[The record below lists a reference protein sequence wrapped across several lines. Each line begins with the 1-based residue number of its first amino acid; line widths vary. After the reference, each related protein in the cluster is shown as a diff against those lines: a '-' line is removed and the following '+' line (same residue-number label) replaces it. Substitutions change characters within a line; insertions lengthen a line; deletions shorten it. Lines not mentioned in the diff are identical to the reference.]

1 MDVHETAV
9 SAEVAAAP
17 DGTRVES
24 PDAAGTDR
32 WRMWLLLFVAIELA
46 VLFAPTVRWLFDRW
60 TMSVWHNAH
69 GLFIPPLVAWL
80 SYQELKARSDLPRAS
95 SAWGFALVIPAL
107 ALHSVDAGMH
117 TQLLS
122 AVALVLMLPG
132 LSLLFLGV
140 RADAADCSFRSSSRS
155 SRCRFRWASPRRF
168 ISSCGRSRSPVA
180 TVALPLLGIPVYTEG
195 TTLHTVHGALEVA
208 DACSGFSTLYA
219 AMAVAFLT
227 AYTASTPWRRALV
240 LLAAPPIAIASN
252 VLRVVLLVALVAWR
266 GQAGPR
272 NITASALG
280 HDDLRAVTADHLLA
294 GRAASRQRRR
304 RDLYPLCARRHRAR
318 SPCAHPDRHS

>member
-46 VLFAPTVRWLFDRW
+46 VLFAPTVRWLIDRW

-69 GLFIPPLVAWL
+69 GLFILPLVAWL
-80 SYQELKARSDLPRAS
+80 SCQELKGRSDLPRAS

-107 ALHSVDAGMH
+107 ALHSVDAGIH

-122 AVALVLMLPG
+122 AVALVMMLPG

-140 RADAADCSFRSSSRS
+140 
-155 SRCRFRWASPRRF
+155 PRTRLILF
-168 ISSCGRSRSPVA
+168 PLLFSLFALPIPLGLTETIHLVLRKLTIAVA
-180 TVALPLLGIPVYTEG
+180 TVALPLLGISVYTEG

-227 AYTASTPWRRALV
+227 AYTALRPPG
-240 LLAAPPIAIASN
+240 AARWFSW
-252 VLRVVLLVALVAWR
+252 L
-266 GQAGPR
+266 
-272 NITASALG
+272 
-280 HDDLRAVTADHLLA
+280 
-294 GRAASRQRRR
+294 
-304 RDLYPLCARRHRAR
+304 RHRSPSPPTSCASSCSSR
-318 SPCAHPDRHS
+318 SWPGADKGSSKHHCTRSRA